1 METEVIAHEAV
12 REDTPEK
19 EETEAAVLEEDG
31 MMVIP
36 ETEKVASVE
45 VLLDAETAQTNI
57 PETEMKVEEGVK
69 AVMETEKSDPAEVQD
84 TQETEKEAMVGE
96 AAAQEVGKVDIP
108 EKEAEAQGVRVD
120 TQGPEKAEE
129 AGRRT
134 LTEAKPA
141 EREVMELNADGTAHL
156 TGTARKNI
164 PPEIEMMIQQA
175 AQLNLELALTEA
187 NSLKKQK
194 SKQLKFYEAEICI
207 SLTSQ
212 IALMKKSG
220 LQTSLLSA

>member
-1 METEVIAHEAV
+1 VETEVIAHEAV

-57 PETEMKVEEGVK
+57 PEIGMRVILG
-69 AVMETEKSDPAEVQD
+69 Q
-84 TQETEKEAMVGE
+84 EKEAIAGGAAKVGTPGKEEAE
-96 AAAQEVGKVDIP
+96 AAAQGAKEVTP
-108 EKEAEAQGVRVD
+108 ETVKGEGAAR
-120 TQGPEKAEE
+120 KI
-129 AGRRT
+129 
-134 LTEAKPA
+134 LTEVKLAKRVA
-141 EREVMELNADGTAHL
+141 MEASADGTAHL